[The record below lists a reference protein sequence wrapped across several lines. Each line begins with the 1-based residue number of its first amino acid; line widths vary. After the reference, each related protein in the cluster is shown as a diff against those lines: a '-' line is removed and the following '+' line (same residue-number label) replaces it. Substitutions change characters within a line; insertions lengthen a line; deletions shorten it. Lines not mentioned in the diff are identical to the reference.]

1 MNTQKL
7 VLISV
12 LIAIS
17 IVLNIIERFA
27 LGGLTGLPMIR
38 LGLANIVVLMVMY
51 LYQAKD
57 AFLVLIIRI
66 FLVGIFTSLFSP
78 TFFLSLG
85 GGLLAYAGMW
95 LGKSVRIFS
104 MVGVSILGSFGHA
117 LGQILAAIII
127 LSTQELIVYF
137 PWLVVLS
144 LPTGLLTG
152 FIALK
157 MNQII
162 KEAFFKASDQI

>member
-7 VLISV
+7 VLISI

-38 LGLANIVVLMVMY
+38 LGLANIVVLMVLY

-66 FLVGIFTSLFSP
+66 FLVGLFTSLFSP

-85 GGLLAYAGMW
+85 GGLLAYLGMII
-95 LGKSVRIFS
+95 GKSLKVFS
-104 MVGVSILGSFGHA
+104 IIGVSVLGSFGHA
-117 LGQILAAIII
+117 LGQIIAAIII

-162 KEAFFKASDQI
+162 KEAFFKASNLV

>member
-7 VLISV
+7 VLISI

-38 LGLANIVVLMVMY
+38 LGLANIVVLMVLY

-66 FLVGIFTSLFSP
+66 FLVGLFTSLFSP

-85 GGLLAYAGMW
+85 GGLLAYLGMSI
-95 LGKSVRIFS
+95 GKSLKVFS
-104 MVGVSILGSFGHA
+104 IIGVSVLGSFGHA
-117 LGQILAAIII
+117 LGQIIAAIII

-144 LPTGLLTG
+144 IPTGLLTG

-162 KEAFFKASDQI
+162 KEAFFKASNVV

>member
-7 VLISV
+7 VLISI

-38 LGLANIVVLMVMY
+38 LGLANIVVLMVLY

-66 FLVGIFTSLFSP
+66 FLVGLFTSLFSP

-85 GGLLAYAGMW
+85 GGLMAYLGMII
-95 LGKSVRIFS
+95 GKSLKVFS
-104 MVGVSILGSFGHA
+104 IIGVSVLGSFGHA
-117 LGQILAAIII
+117 LGQIIAAIII

-144 LPTGLLTG
+144 IPTGLLTG

-162 KEAFFKASDQI
+162 KEAFFKASNVV

>member
-7 VLISV
+7 VLISI

-38 LGLANIVVLMVMY
+38 LGLANIVVLMVLY

-66 FLVGIFTSLFSP
+66 FLVGLFTSLFSP

-85 GGLLAYAGMW
+85 GGLFAYLGMII
-95 LGKSVRIFS
+95 GKSLKVFS
-104 MVGVSILGSFGHA
+104 IIGVSVLGSFGHA
-117 LGQILAAIII
+117 LGQIIAAIII

-144 LPTGLLTG
+144 IPTGLLTG

-162 KEAFFKASDQI
+162 KEAFFKASNLV

>member
-7 VLISV
+7 VLLSI

-17 IVLNIIERFA
+17 IVLNIVERFA

-66 FLVGIFTSLFSP
+66 FLVKSRRWAPSLSR
-78 TFFLSLG
+78 
-85 GGLLAYAGMW
+85 YV
-95 LGKSVRIFS
+95 VR
-104 MVGVSILGSFGHA
+104 
-117 LGQILAAIII
+117 
-127 LSTQELIVYF
+127 
-137 PWLVVLS
+137 
-144 LPTGLLTG
+144 
-152 FIALK
+152 
-157 MNQII
+157 
-162 KEAFFKASDQI
+162 

>member
-7 VLISV
+7 VLISI

-38 LGLANIVVLMVMY
+38 LGLANIVVLMVLY

-66 FLVGIFTSLFSP
+66 FLVGLFTSLFSP

-85 GGLLAYAGMW
+85 GGLFAYLAMII
-95 LGKSVRIFS
+95 GKSLKVFS
-104 MVGVSILGSFGHA
+104 IIGVSVLGSFGHA
-117 LGQILAAIII
+117 LGQIIAAIII

-144 LPTGLLTG
+144 IPTGLLTG

-162 KEAFFKASDQI
+162 KEAFFKASNVV

>member
-7 VLISV
+7 VLLSI

-17 IVLNIIERFA
+17 IVLNIVERFA
-27 LGGLTGLPMIR
+27 LGGLTGLPMVR

-85 GGLLAYAGMW
+85 GGILAYVGMW
-95 LGKSVRIFS
+95 IGKSLKVFS
-104 MVGVSILGSFGHA
+104 IIGVSVLGSFGHA
-117 LGQILAAIII
+117 LGQIIAAIII

-144 LPTGLLTG
+144 LPTGILTG

-157 MNQII
+157 MNTII
-162 KEAFFKASDQI
+162 KEAFFKASD

>member
-38 LGLANIVVLMVMY
+38 LGLANIVVLMVLY

-66 FLVGIFTSLFSP
+66 FLVGLFTSLFSP

-85 GGLLAYAGMW
+85 GGLLAYLGMII
-95 LGKSVRIFS
+95 GKSFKVFS
-104 MVGVSILGSFGHA
+104 IIGVSVLGSFGHA
-117 LGQILAAIII
+117 LGQIITAIII

-157 MNQII
+157 MNKII
-162 KEAFFKASDQI
+162 KEAFFKASNVI

>member
-7 VLISV
+7 VLISI

-38 LGLANIVVLMVMY
+38 LGLANIVVLMVLY

-66 FLVGIFTSLFSP
+66 FLVGLFTSLFSP

-85 GGLLAYAGMW
+85 GGLLAYLGMII
-95 LGKSVRIFS
+95 GKSLKVFS
-104 MVGVSILGSFGHA
+104 IIGVSVLGSFGHA
-117 LGQILAAIII
+117 LGQIIAAIII

-144 LPTGLLTG
+144 IPTGLLTG
-152 FIALK
+152 IIALK

-162 KEAFFKASDQI
+162 KEAFFKASNVV

>member
-7 VLISV
+7 VLLSI

-17 IVLNIIERFA
+17 IVLNIVERFA
-27 LGGLTGLPMIR
+27 LGGLTGLPMVR

-57 AFLVLIIRI
+57 AFLVLLIRI

-85 GGLLAYAGMW
+85 GGLLAYLGMW
-95 LGKSVRIFS
+95 IGKSLKIFS
-104 MVGVSILGSFGHA
+104 IIGVSVLGSFGHA
-117 LGQILAAIII
+117 LGQIVAAIII

-144 LPTGLLTG
+144 LPTGILTG

-157 MNQII
+157 MNNII
-162 KEAFFKASDQI
+162 KEAFFKASQ

>member
-7 VLISV
+7 VLISI

-38 LGLANIVVLMVMY
+38 LGLANIVVLMVLY

-66 FLVGIFTSLFSP
+66 FLVGLFTSLFSP

-85 GGLLAYAGMW
+85 GGLLAYLGMII
-95 LGKSVRIFS
+95 GKSLKVFS
-104 MVGVSILGSFGHA
+104 IIGVSVLGSFGHA
-117 LGQILAAIII
+117 LGQIIAAIII

-144 LPTGLLTG
+144 IPTGLLTG

-162 KEAFFKASDQI
+162 KEAFFKASNVV

>member
-12 LIAIS
+12 LIAIR